1 MAKWI
6 NIIITCL
13 VFPAIYEI
21 LKSIVIR
28 SLNVFKEKSLP
39 YTMTG
44 FWCAHHTA
52 KDEKV
57 EKVFSTFEILDIQ
70 QQNTYLTVTIYQY
83 INDGRFYTYKG
94 KGYIRGEKIAISYEE
109 AEEGMSNNTGNI
121 TIRREDTYQHRP
133 QYVGIYSEFIRENK
147 FCTSRPYALE
157 SLEISK
163 MDKVLLKVLKN
174 RYAKIYMEKA
184 SISYYEK

>member
-1 MAKWI
+1 
-6 NIIITCL
+6 
-13 VFPAIYEI
+13 
-21 LKSIVIR
+21 
-28 SLNVFKEKSLP
+28 
-39 YTMTG
+39 
-44 FWCAHHTA
+44 
-52 KDEKV
+52 
-57 EKVFSTFEILDIQ
+57 
-70 QQNTYLTVTIYQY
+70 
-83 INDGRFYTYKG
+83 
-94 KGYIRGEKIAISYEE
+94 
-109 AEEGMSNNTGNI
+109 MSNNTGNI

-133 QYVGIYSEFIRENK
+133 QYVEIYSEFIRENK